1 MSVDTRAPGA
11 PSTPLSALAYWKRQL
26 ADAPQQLEL
35 PTDRPRP
42 ATTRY
47 TERSLS
53 VDVGRAETDALRGL
67 ARAHEVS
74 LFTVVL
80 AAWQLLLSRSSGQS
94 DVVVGCK
101 IAGDIVGL
109 RTDLSGEPT
118 FASLLERVHAT
129 TLEARAH
136 GGAPLA
142 QIIEAVG
149 IVRSESHAPL
159 FQTWFGLDGDL
170 TLEGR
175 DLALALV
182 DGPTLTGYLVYAAE
196 LFDESSARHLVDSL
210 LALLASATRTPSASA
225 HDLTLLTD
233 AQRVLLDGFSGAP
246 PDGPPDG
253 PPRSQ
258 ASVLEQIEQIARST
272 PDAIAVIDEHGSL
285 SYGELLGCAHAV
297 AAQLGARGVGAESR
311 VALFLDRRV
320 HIAVGMLGCWCA
332 GAAYVPI
339 EPAVP
344 HARIAKIFE
353 TADIAVVLT
362 TRALAPGMDGLPVVA
377 LALDEVTPTVAGPR
391 VTPHPLS
398 VAYVLFTSGSTGEP
412 KGVSI
417 QHGALANLAAAL
429 HARIYTGV
437 EARHPGRRLRV
448 SMNASYAF
456 DSSMKQWVMM
466 SRGHAVCVI
475 PESVRYDTDLL
486 ARYVR
491 EQHIDVLDCGPT
503 QTKILLD
510 AGGTEGVSA
519 LLVGGEA
526 IDDALWQRLG
536 ALSSTEVWNV
546 YGPTECTVDS
556 TLALVQGARPTIGR
570 AIDGAVLYILD
581 PSGRRTPPGVA
592 GELHIGGVGLA
603 RGYLGRPELT
613 ADRFVPD
620 PYSAEAGARMYRT
633 GDLARFRSDGNVD
646 YLGRIDHQVKVRG
659 FRIELGEIESALSKI
674 PGVRSAAVLARGE
687 GGNRKL
693 VGYVEGGVATATLRS
708 VLKETL
714 PDYMVPTVFVD
725 LPKMPLTTNGKIDRK
740 ALPEPV
746 VDTASAAPPTD
757 ALEAELASIW
767 TEILGIRSVG
777 AHDDFFEVGGHS
789 LAAMAMLAEVKKRV
803 GKSIPNHVLFHSPTI
818 ASMASY
824 IRSAPDRQELRSLV
838 PIQPLGTR
846 PPLFLVHGG
855 GGEVFFYR
863 DLARRLG
870 TDQPVYGLQARR
882 EDDGTVQ
889 TRTVEDMAYWYLKEL
904 RVQQPEGPYW
914 LGGMSFGGKVALEMA
929 QRLRDDGQEVALLC
943 LFDTWGPG
951 YPRVREDLGIAR
963 RSAYWVYQRLGH
975 HIGSVR
981 LLEPDRRV
989 PYLREKAHRAW
1000 LETKWMFEDLG
1011 KELQKKAVTLTGKE
1025 PPAGMGKTISFIA
1038 AAVAVYVP
1046 KVYDGHV
1053 VLFRSRDQPL
1063 DVHPDTTLGWG
1074 PYITGL
1080 EVCELP
1086 GIHATMTAEPRVR
1099 YLVEALAPMLERTQR
1114 KHTK

>member
-1 MSVDTRAPGA
+1 MNVDTPAAVPPPTEEQRLAFWRAQLAGA
-11 PSTPLSALAYWKRQL
+11 PQR
-26 ADAPQQLEL
+26 LEL
-35 PTDRPRP
+35 PTDRPRL

-47 TERSLS
+47 TERRIP
-53 VDVGRAETDALRGL
+53 VDLGTAETHALREV
-67 ARAHEVS
+67 ATAHGVT
-74 LFTVVL
+74 LFTLVL
-80 AAWQLLLSRSSGQS
+80 AGWQLLLSRFSGQS
-94 DVVVGCK
+94 EVVVGCK
-101 IAGDIVGL
+101 IADDVFAL
-109 RTDLSGEPT
+109 RTDLSGELT
-118 FASLLERVHAT
+118 FASLLARVHAS
-129 TLEARAH
+129 LLAAH
-136 GGAPLA
+136 THRGVSLAAAAGAT
-142 QIIEAVG
+142 
-149 IVRSESHAPL
+149 RSESHAPR
-159 FQTWFGLDGDL
+159 FQAWFGLEGAL
-170 TLEGR
+170 ALEGR

-182 DGPTLTGYLVYAAE
+182 DGPALTGSLVYAAE
-196 LFDESSARHLVDSL
+196 LFDESSAHHIVDSL
-210 LALLASATRTPSASA
+210 LTLLASAGRAPQSIASE
-225 HDLTLLTD
+225 LPLLTD
-233 AQRVLLDGFSGAP
+233 AQRVRLDDFSGAAHRAA
-246 PDGPPDG
+246 
-253 PPRSQ
+253 PRPS
-258 ASVLEQIEQIARST
+258 LLDQIEDVARDT
-272 PDAIAVIDEHGSL
+272 PDALAVIDEHGSL
-285 SYGELLGCAHAV
+285 TFGELLGRAHAV
-297 AAQLGARGVGAESR
+297 AEQLGARGVGPESR

-344 HARIAKIFE
+344 RARIAKIFA
-353 TADIAVVLT
+353 TADITVVLT
-362 TRALAPGMDGLPVVA
+362 TRALAPAMDGLAVDA
-377 LALDEVTPTVAGPR
+377 FALDEPLPTVAGR
-391 VTPHPLS
+391 RHTPHTLS

-429 HARIYTGV
+429 HARIYAGI

-456 DSSMKQWVMM
+456 DSSMKQWVML

-475 PESVRYDTDLL
+475 PEAVRYDTDLF
-486 ARYVR
+486 ARFVR
-491 EQHIDVLDCGPT
+491 EHHIDVLDCGPT

-510 AGGTEGVSA
+510 AGGTDGVSA

-526 IDDALWQRLG
+526 IDEALWQRLG
-536 ALSSTEVWNV
+536 ASPSTEVWNV

-556 TLALVQGARPTIGR
+556 TLALVEGARPTIGR
-570 AIDGAVLYILD
+570 AVPGAILYILD

-592 GELHIGGVGLA
+592 GELNIGGVGLA
-603 RGYLGRPELT
+603 RGYLGHPELT
-613 ADRFVPD
+613 GDCFVPD
-620 PYSAEAGARMYRT
+620 PFSRDAGARMYRT
-633 GDLARFRSDGNVD
+633 GDLARFRADGNLD

-659 FRIELGEIESALSKI
+659 FRIELGEIESALSKV

-693 VGYVEGGVATATLRS
+693 VGYVVGGIPTSTLRS
-708 VLKETL
+708 ALKETM

-767 TEILGIRSVG
+767 TEVLGIRSVG
-777 AHDDFFEVGGHS
+777 ADDDFFEVGGHS
-789 LAAMAMLAEVKKRV
+789 LAAMAMLAEVKRRV

-824 IRSAPDRQELRSLV
+824 IRSAPDQQELRSLV

-870 TDQPVYGLQARR
+870 TEQPVYGLQARR

-904 RVQQPEGPYW
+904 RVQQPVGPYW
-914 LGGMSFGGKVALEMA
+914 IGGMSFGGKVALEMA

-951 YPRVREDLGIAR
+951 YPRVREDLGVAR
-963 RSAYWVYQRLGH
+963 RSAYWLYQRLGH

-981 LLEPDRRV
+981 LLEPERRL
-989 PYLREKAHRAW
+989 PYLREKAHRVW
-1000 LETKWMFEDLG
+1000 LETKWAFEDLG
-1011 KELQKKAVTLTGKE
+1011 KELQKKAITLMGKE
-1025 PPAGMGKTISFIA
+1025 PAPNAGKTISFIA
-1038 AAVAVYVP
+1038 AAIAVYEP
-1046 KVYDGHV
+1046 RVYDGHA

-1063 DVHPDTTLGWG
+1063 DVYPDRTLGWR
-1074 PYITGL
+1074 PFITGL

-1099 YLVEALAPMLERTQR
+1099 YLVEALQPMLERTQR
-1114 KHTK
+1114 KHAK